1 MLPGCC
7 AAVPMTIH
15 ARAEGAHLCSLVADT
30 VDLASEYP
38 LDPTVRSVLASQ
50 TDEEKPI
57 RYRYR
62 AGEMRA
68 LATLPGAEKIRDAL
82 IVIAEHYETTAWAL
96 EGCGTCV
103 ISIDLAGDRAGR
115 R

>member
-30 VDLASEYP
+30 VDLASDYP
-38 LDPTVRSVLASQ
+38 LDPTVRSILASQ
-50 TDEEKPI
+50 TDEEKAI

-68 LATLPGAEKIRDAL
+68 LATLPGAEKLRDAL
-82 IVIAEHYETTAWAL
+82 IVIAEHYGTTPCAITEQNGAL
-96 EGCGTCV
+96 
-103 ISIDLAGDRAGR
+103 SIESPFTRPES
-115 R
+115 